1 MTSLC
6 QQTEGYY
13 KKNFI
18 IHWYGKSNKIF
29 CTCKDWISCK
39 AGKQNWR
46 DNENLVWSS
55 IVVFQWE

>member
-13 KKNFI
+13 KQNFI

-39 AGKQNWR
+39 AGKKK
-46 DNENLVWSS
+46 NEESP
-55 IVVFQWE
+55 